1 MIQSQRFKRIKKDYQ
16 LKNLQN
22 PFRREKKK
30 KGKSFVK
37 FVIIGIFL
45 LLCFLV
51 WVILASPWLTLK
63 KIEINGLTRLNNSEL
78 ENLVWSQTQ
87 RSKLFIFKQ
96 SNIFLFDKQVLVK
109 NILDSYNFA
118 GLEAVK
124 KLPATIEL
132 KVSERPFSFI
142 FKEGTNFYYA
152 SNDGSII
159 KEVNVSEDDKKKY
172 LILENNT
179 SSLINEK
186 NRLILQENYLNFILT
201 LGQELSLHQDLPVER
216 FIIDQEFNTIK
227 VKFLNGPLVY
237 FNVKSGASEQVNRL
251 VLVKNE
257 KIKDNFSK
265 VNYID
270 LRYGE
275 RIFIN

>member
-1 MIQSQRFKRIKKDYQ
+1 MIRSQRFKRIKKDYQ

-22 PFRREKKK
+22 PFRREKKP
-30 KGKSFVK
+30 KGRGFVK
-37 FVIIGIFL
+37 FIIVGLFL
-45 LLCFLV
+45 LLCF
-51 WVILASPWLTLK
+51 ILWTTFASPWVNLN
-63 KIEINGLTRLNNSEL
+63 KIEISGLTRFTNSEL
-78 ENLVWSQTQ
+78 EKIVWSQTQ
-87 RSKLFIFKQ
+87 QTRFFVLKQ
-96 SNIFLFDKQVLVK
+96 SNIFLFDEESLVK
-109 NILDSYNFA
+109 NILASYNFA
-118 GLEAVK
+118 GLEVLK
-124 KLPATIEL
+124 KLPTTIEL

-152 SNDGSII
+152 SNDGSVI

-172 LILENNT
+172 LILENNA

-186 NRLILQENYLNFILT
+186 NRLVLQENYLNFILA
-201 LGQELSLHQDLPVER
+201 LGQELNLHQDLPVER
-216 FIIDQEFNTIK
+216 FIIDQEFNTVK

-237 FNVKSGASEQVNRL
+237 FNVKNGVSEQVNRL
-251 VLVKNE
+251 VLVKKE

>member
-1 MIQSQRFKRIKKDYQ
+1 MIQNQRFRKIKKDYQ
-16 LKNLQN
+16 SKNLRN
-22 PFRREKKK
+22 PFRSVKKT
-30 KGKSFVK
+30 KGKSFIK
-37 FVIIGIFL
+37 LIIVGIILLFFFL
-45 LLCFLV
+45 LWL
-51 WVILASPWLTLK
+51 ILASPWLNLN
-63 KIEINGLTRLNNSEL
+63 KIEISGLTRLNNFEL
-78 ENLVWSQTQ
+78 EKNVWSQTQ
-87 RSKLFIFKQ
+87 QTRFIIFKQ
-96 SNIFLFDKQVLVK
+96 HNIFLFDKKSFTK
-109 NILDSYNFA
+109 NILLSYNFA
-118 GLEAVK
+118 GLEVIK
-124 KLPATIEL
+124 KLPSTLEL

-152 SNDGSII
+152 ASNGSII
-159 KEVNVSEDDKKKY
+159 KEVNVSEEDKKKY
-172 LILENNT
+172 LILENNA

-186 NRLILQENYLNFILT
+186 NKLILQENYLNFILS

-216 FIIDQEFNTIK
+216 FVIDQEFNTIK

-237 FNVKSGASEQVNRL
+237 FNVKSGVSEQVNRL
-251 VLVKNE
+251 ALVKKE